1 MGDVLKAIGG
11 VVAAIVIVFFL
22 GILGVLGGI
31 FGGWI
36 VGLFFTDLIIGTIA
50 RIGVD
55 TAGLEVWHIGGTLGF
70 IGAYFKSVQTNTN
83 KSAQTNTN
91 KE

>member
-1 MGDVLKAIGG
+1 MGDIYKVIGG
-11 VVAAIVIVFFL
+11 IVGVVVLAFFL
-22 GILGVLGGI
+22 GTLGVLGGI
-31 FGGWI
+31 VSGWI

-70 IGAYFKSVQTNTN
+70 IGAFFKSVQTNTN
-83 KSAQTNTN
+83 K
-91 KE
+91 